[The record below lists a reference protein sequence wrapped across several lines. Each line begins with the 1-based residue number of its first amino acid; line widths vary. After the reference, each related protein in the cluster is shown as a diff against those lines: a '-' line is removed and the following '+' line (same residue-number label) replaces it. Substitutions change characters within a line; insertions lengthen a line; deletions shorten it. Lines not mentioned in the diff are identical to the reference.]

1 MYKLPNMKNI
11 FFVRKQ
17 FLLLFYIIFIVPSC
31 SKFLEEN
38 PKNFINTDNFFQT
51 EQDAISSVNSIYAYL
66 NSQSAAPF
74 TGTYHSTFWAV
85 IGLASDELRNG
96 NVQLNE
102 PDMEPIGNFTFSA
115 LYGEFAEIW
124 QQQYK
129 PITQANLSIE
139 KIPAIKMDETLKAR
153 LIGEASFLR
162 GLLYFNM
169 VRMFGSIPLVL
180 KAEEPLKP
188 PVATEDEIYNQIIAD
203 LTVAINSLPDNYPPK
218 DGRGR
223 ATKGAANALLAKVL
237 LTRGDWQ
244 GAVDHCMAVINGGQ
258 YDLWQDF
265 ADVFKLSS
273 RGGKESVFA
282 VGFGTANNAISFWE
296 AGQFQ
301 VRLLPP
307 QIQAEGII
315 NCQGWQYPTVGL
327 HASFDPLDRRRNA
340 TFGTT
345 ANGNTIDPYIIKY
358 WDRKAEPKGGD
369 SQNDFQVIRYSD
381 VFLTA
386 AEAYNE
392 LGDSAEAKKYINTVR
407 KRARW
412 DGTKYQN
419 VLPDI
424 TGLTQAQ
431 FRDTVLN
438 ERKWE
443 FVCEG
448 QRWFDLKRTNK
459 LEEIVPQTK
468 PTISPEAKNYLF
480 PKPQREIDLNGN
492 IIQNT
497 GY

>member
-1 MYKLPNMKNI
+1 MKKNYSYKI
-11 FFVRKQ
+11 
-17 FLLLFYIIFIVPSC
+17 FLLPALACMMMISSC
-31 SKFLEEN
+31 KKFLEEN
-38 PKNFINTDNFFQT
+38 PKNFISTDNFFET
-51 EQDAISSVNSIYAYL
+51 ENDAIASVNSIYAYL
-66 NSQSAAPF
+66 NAQKGGLL

-85 IGLASDELRNG
+85 IGLASDELRQG
-96 NVQLNE
+96 NIELNH
-102 PDMEPIGNFTFSA
+102 PDMEAISNFTFSP
-115 LYGEFAEIW
+115 LYGEFSEIW

-129 PITQANLSIE
+129 PITLANLSIQY
-139 KIPAIKMDETLKAR
+139 IPGIDMDEVLKAR

-162 GLLYFNM
+162 ALLYYNM

-180 KAEEPLKP
+180 KDDEPLTP
-188 PVATEDEIYNQIIAD
+188 PVATEDEIYTQIIAD
-203 LTVAINSLPDNYPPK
+203 LNVAINSLPDNYPPG

-223 ATKGAANALLAKVL
+223 ATKGAANTLLAKVL

-244 GAVDHCMAVINGGQ
+244 GAADHCMAVINSGQ

-265 ADVFKLSS
+265 ADVFKLKN

-282 VGFGTANNAISFWE
+282 VGFGDANGAISFWE
-296 AGQFQ
+296 VGQFQ

-307 QIQAEGII
+307 EVQKEGVI
-315 NCQGWQYPTVGL
+315 NCQGWQYPTKEIYN
-327 HASFDPLDRRRNA
+327 SFVPQDRRRAA
-340 TFGTT
+340 TFSTV
-345 ANGNTIDPYIIKY
+345 ANSKPIDPYIIKY
-358 WDRKAEPKGGD
+358 WDRAAEPKGNG
-369 SQNDFQVIRYSD
+369 SQNDFQVMRYSD
-381 VFLTA
+381 VLLTA

-392 LGDSAEAKKYINTVR
+392 LGDMTNAEKYINMVR

-412 DGTKYQN
+412 DGTKYLSI
-419 VLPDI
+419 LPDI

-448 QRWFDLKRTNK
+448 QRWFDLKRTKK

-468 PTISPEAKNYLF
+468 PGILPQSKNYLF
-480 PKPQREIDLNGN
+480 PKPQREIDLNPN
-492 IIQNT
+492 IQQNE